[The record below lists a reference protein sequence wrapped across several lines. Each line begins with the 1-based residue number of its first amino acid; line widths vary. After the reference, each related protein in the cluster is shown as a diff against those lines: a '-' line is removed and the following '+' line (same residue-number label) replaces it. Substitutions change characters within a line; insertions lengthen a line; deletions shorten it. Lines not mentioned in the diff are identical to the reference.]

1 MATVEE
7 GYLKNKYGKDLDNC
21 TGLMSME
28 DFMIYKMIVKKRRNG
43 NEKKKI
49 EKSATNTDK
58 IM

>member
-1 MATVEE
+1 
-7 GYLKNKYGKDLDNC
+7 
-21 TGLMSME
+21 MSME